1 MKLKIYTGEEVR
13 AMRQKLNLNQSEFWA
28 PFQTTQS
35 GGSRY
40 ESSRDIP
47 NPFQVLAE
55 HRLRY
60 RREGRGD
67 LRRAAHVREPEE
79 ERQGRPRRG
88 QVVPGTAALI
98 VGLVV
103 AIADGDTLTVLN
115 EDFQQVKIRLAEIDA
130 PEKKQPFGSR
140 SSSRSASSAMRSAPR
155 CG

>member
-1 MKLKIYTGEEVR
+1 MAMKLKTYTGGEAR
-13 AMRQKLNLNQSEFWA
+13 ALRQKLGLNQSEFWA

-67 LRRAAHVREPEE
+67 LRRAARARETEE
-79 ERQGRPRRG
+79 EG
-88 QVVPGTAALI
+88 Q
-98 VGLVV
+98 
-103 AIADGDTLTVLN
+103 DH
-115 EDFQQVKIRLAEIDA
+115 
-130 PEKKQPFGSR
+130 
-140 SSSRSASSAMRSAPR
+140 
-155 CG
+155 